1 MIKVT
6 YILKGDKKTVYKKDK
21 EEAIYFISKRR
32 FISGYR
38 DFKIGEEELKEVEKD
53 TNNTKIE
60 KMPKLE
66 DF

>member
-6 YILKGDKKTVYKKDK
+6 YKFRGIEKTVYKKDR
-21 EEAIYFISKRR
+21 EEAEYYVKRKSFIAD
-32 FISGYR
+32 YT
-38 DFKIGEEELKEVEKD
+38 DFKIGNEELEEVEKE

-60 KMPKLE
+60 KMPKLQ